1 MYRYNAVITDVYDGD
16 TATAVVDLGFR
27 VRMEIKLRLFGINA
41 PELRGESRPEGL
53 KSKSRLRE
61 LILNK
66 DVVIDTHKDSQEKY
80 GRWLATIFVGENNVN
95 QILVDEGLAIKYM
108 DQ

>member
-16 TATAVVDLGFR
+16 TVTAVVDLGFR

-53 KSKSRLRE
+53 KSKDRLKE
-61 LILNK
+61 LVLNK

-80 GRWLATIFVGENNVN
+80 GRWLATIFIDGINVN
-95 QILVDEGLAIKYM
+95 QMLVDEGLAIKYM